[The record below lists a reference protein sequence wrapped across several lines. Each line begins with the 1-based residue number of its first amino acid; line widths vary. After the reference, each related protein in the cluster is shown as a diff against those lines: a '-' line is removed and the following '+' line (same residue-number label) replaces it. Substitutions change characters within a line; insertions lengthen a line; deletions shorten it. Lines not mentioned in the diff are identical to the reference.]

1 MQIQITPQTIKQ
13 PDILITELTIKIHTL
28 NFGVDATFTVLLQC
42 EDGNVITRQVLVA
55 GDEYQQWQNDDNYII
70 NLIGKKLGI
79 TI

>member
-42 EDGNVITRQVLVA
+42 EDGNVITRQVLVT

-70 NLIGKKLGI
+70 NLIGKKIGI